1 MDSLFCD
8 SYNFP
13 TFTCIK
19 LHNNVY
25 YWQALDVMTCMKLYN
40 KPFTKFCVRA
50 LNKALDMGEIFAGI
64 KPFSGKIRIF
74 DFEQLSEVIGP
85 CL

>member
-1 MDSLFCD
+1 
-8 SYNFP
+8 
-13 TFTCIK
+13 
-19 LHNNVY
+19 
-25 YWQALDVMTCMKLYN
+25 MTCMKLYN

-74 DFEQLSEVIGP
+74 DFEQLGEVTGP